1 MSDTSQ
7 IQTAGEEIFTE
18 TPFVEYL
25 QANHA
30 NKSENYGYLGDREQ
44 EVLERLIDFIRVTE
58 IRNLGYPTGAYH
70 AALGG
75 KNFGHCLLI
84 KYLIFGGADL
94 IKDVEIHL
102 PHTKMLGSSF
112 YFTFLHHN
120 RELQSLLRR
129 KYETKGYS
137 RADYAEVKEGF
148 RKAAVPTVVKE
159 ELLVLLQKTQCD
171 FYILRSSASC
181 EDGKLPS
188 AGLFDSLVYYDDRQG
203 KTIHQRLEYLERVL
217 KDVYASLFNPPA
229 ISMMLRCGL
238 NPLTE
243 SMSITFQPVIGDWY
257 GDYFFPLIS
266 GVVKS
271 TNTWPWGPDIRRED
285 PVGRIGMGMGTFMVG
300 ETGGY
305 TTGGPRVMSF
315 RENGELVQL
324 LGEYVDPETTYATGG
339 KPISRNDSPD
349 NGQTLMDVLAVEAD
363 GTASIRTVEL
373 FFDPRRKDNPQGAAA
388 PVPAELRRLL
398 ASRRRVTDW
407 ASGQSCTVEIY
418 DALDLPMLIRRGEFF
433 DLGKLIRRIMDDLG
447 SETRQA
453 VSMEFAIRP
462 KYMEG
467 QDGSGNKIQ
476 KLIFEFHL
484 LQVRPQTTSLTD
496 RQIVMSDLE
505 PGRHCL
511 LARSDSSFGHV
522 ETRLHCAFM
531 LTNEILELLGKEKAQ
546 ALLREM
552 DRTHRNA
559 YLLIGPDAE
568 EFVVGSSGFESLY
581 SGLSPQAVIS
591 IKTRAGIHTLA
602 GYSGSHAADNIDRA
616 PVIIQE
622 ADRLEKDLQAL
633 AESMLGK
640 VTAKRPDVTSAIC
653 CSNPTSAWSSTAPPA
668 RGRSFAARQMHDP
681 IRPGRDLLGAR
692 RCAQ

>member
-1 MSDTSQ
+1 MTDANQ
-7 IQTAGEEIFTE
+7 IHTPDKEIFTE

-25 QANHA
+25 EADHSG
-30 NKSENYGYLGDREQ
+30 KSGNYGYLGDREQ
-44 EVLERLIDFIRVTE
+44 ELLERLIDFIRVTE
-58 IRNLGYPTGAYH
+58 IRNLGYPTGTYH

-84 KYLIFGGADL
+84 KYLIFGGTDL
-94 IKDVEIHL
+94 IKDVEVHL
-102 PHTKMLGSSF
+102 PYTKMLGSSF

-120 RELQSLLRR
+120 KELQGLLRK

-137 RADYAEVKEGF
+137 RADYAEIKEGF
-148 RKAAVPTVVKE
+148 RKAEVPTVVKE
-159 ELLVLLQKTQCD
+159 ELLVLLQKTQLD

-188 AGLFDSLVYYDDRQG
+188 AGLFDSLVYYDDRHG

-217 KDVYASLFNPPA
+217 KNVYASLFNPPA

-257 GDYFFPLIS
+257 GHCFFPLIS

-305 TTGGPRVMSF
+305 TTGGPRIMSF
-315 RENGELVQL
+315 LEGGEFIQL

-339 KPISRNDSPD
+339 KPISRNDLPD
-349 NGQTLMDVLAVEAD
+349 NGQTLMDVLVVEAD
-363 GTASIRTVEL
+363 GTANIRTVEL
-373 FFDPRRKDNPQGAAA
+373 FFDPRRKDNQQGAAA
-388 PVPAELRRLL
+388 IPAELRRIM

-407 ASGQSCTVEIY
+407 ASGQAHTIEIY

-433 DLGKLIRRIMDDLG
+433 DLGLLIRRIMDDLG

-462 KYMEG
+462 KYKEFP
-467 QDGSGNKIQ
+467 DGDGNNSGKPS
-476 KLIFEFHL
+476 FEFHL
-484 LQVRPQTTSLTD
+484 LQVRPQTTNLAD
-496 RQIVMSDLE
+496 RQIVMSELE
-505 PGRHCL
+505 PGRQSL
-511 LARSDSSFGHV
+511 LARSDNSFGHV
-522 ETRLHCAFM
+522 ETRLYCAFL

-546 ALLREM
+546 AMLRDM
-552 DRTHRNA
+552 DRAHRNA

-591 IKTRAGIHTLA
+591 IKTRAGIHKLA
-602 GYSGSHAADNIDRA
+602 GYSGSHAADNIERA

-622 ADRLEKDLQAL
+622 ADRLEKDLQTL
-633 AESMLGK
+633 AGSLHRNVMAKGPE
-640 VTAKRPDVTSAIC
+640 VTY
-653 CSNPTSAWSSTAPPA
+653 
-668 RGRSFAARQMHDP
+668 H
-681 IRPGRDLLGAR
+681 DLLFEGDIR
-692 RCAQ
+692 VELDGSSGKGQIFYSHTNS